1 MACVECVRD
10 KSTKEPMPANGR
22 SGNRIIRQAMSRGL
36 IVRPMAH
43 LVILSPPLII
53 SRGQIDEMADILH
66 ASILAVADELRQEGL
81 WQG

>member
-1 MACVECVRD
+1 MTERTLVLVKPDGVR
-10 KSTKEPMPANGR
+10 
-22 SGNRIIRQAMSRGL
+22 RGL

-81 WQG
+81 WS